1 MPRRQLLAVVVI
13 LAGATM
19 WSMIRFDGESLATQG
34 LKARTTSLE
43 ARLAYLEQKTNAFM
57 SWVDDPRLSQREE
70 YNCVDE
76 RRVGEDCGRAECH
89 SFFVWCCQHAAVA
102 DAFSERMPPSSAA
115 SMRGQAIARC
125 TTSASAVLPNSGSKW
140 PRSGDAKFTLSIPR
154 RTVWRGSEH
163 TQLDFHAVT
172 ISMSNAY
179 PSCLSACLCLST
191 SVRRSRHG
199 VTMASIQ
206 YRREEL
212 LHWHAGTFTPSAR
225 VQR

>member
-1 MPRRQLLAVVVI
+1 
-13 LAGATM
+13 
-19 WSMIRFDGESLATQG
+19 MIRFDGESLATQG

-115 SMRGQAIARC
+115 SMRGQAIARPVYDFGIGR
-125 TTSASAVLPNSGSKW
+125 SPEFGLEMAEKW
-140 PRSGDAKFTLSIPR
+140 PRRCEVHAFDPSPDSLAWFRAHSAGLPR
-154 RTVWRGSEH
+154 GYH
-163 TQLDFHAVT
+163 FH
-172 ISMSNAY
+172 AY

-191 SVRRSRHG
+191 SARRSRHG

-212 LHWHAGTFTPSAR
+212 LHWHAGTFNPSAR

>member
-1 MPRRQLLAVVVI
+1 MSRPMSQLLAVVVI

-19 WSMIRFDGESLATQG
+19 WSMLRFDGESLATQG

-43 ARLAYLEQKTNAFM
+43 ARLAYLEQKANAFM

-102 DAFSERMPPSSAA
+102 GAFSERMPPSTAA

-163 TQLDFHAVT
+163 TPLDFHAVT
-172 ISMSNAY
+172 ISM
-179 PSCLSACLCLST
+179 
-191 SVRRSRHG
+191 R
-199 VTMASIQ
+199 
-206 YRREEL
+206 
-212 LHWHAGTFTPSAR
+212 TPPAFLPAF
-225 VQR
+225 V